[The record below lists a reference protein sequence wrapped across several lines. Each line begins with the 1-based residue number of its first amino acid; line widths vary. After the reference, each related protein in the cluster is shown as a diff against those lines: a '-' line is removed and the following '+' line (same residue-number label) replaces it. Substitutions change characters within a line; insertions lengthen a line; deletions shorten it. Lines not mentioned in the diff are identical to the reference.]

1 MSLVLDENHA
11 TYQVRAYKPGFIQ
24 INETTYTNSVIIS
37 PHQLITD
44 WPPQAINTLTA
55 EHLQIILTLKPTLLL
70 IGTGAKLSFPA
81 IEIYGELLNHG
92 IGVEIMDTSAA
103 SRTYNVLTAE
113 DRNVAAAL
121 IIT

>member
-1 MSLVLDENHA
+1 MSLVLDENQA
-11 TYQVRAYKPGFIQ
+11 NYQVRAYRPGFIQ
-24 INETTYTNSVIIS
+24 INATTYTKSVIIS

-44 WPPQAINTLTA
+44 WPPQAITMLSA
-55 EHLQIILTLKPTLLL
+55 EHLHLILTLKPTLLL
-70 IGTGAKLSFPA
+70 IGTGAKLQFPA
-81 IEIYGELLNHG
+81 IETYGELLNHG

-103 SRTYNVLTAE
+103 SRTYNILTAE